1 MMPLDCLIRT
11 SFYSKL
17 IFKCLWPLAVYVLF
31 GVSAKFERRRGKD
44 GSADTLIN
52 LLFLVMFIV
61 YPGVSSSLL
70 SMFYCVELE
79 DGSSYLRP
87 DLSLEC
93 STGMHAAMLV
103 FTFAMIVVH
112 TIGTPAIYAYLFFW
126 KHHVALEALKEQELQ
141 DARIAHVE
149 QEKTYI
155 NNVERV
161 IVKTSE
167 VMRARIKPED
177 VLPGYML
184 KLTGGYEYRTYW
196 FELFETIRKVL
207 IVGVPSTFPDRGG
220 TAQLFWASDQGLQI
234 CSRTQLDH
242 SLTCLRLMILCA
254 LAHSARAWLLVLS
267 TLLLPTYLLPT
278 YLPSARA
285 CSSASSRLDHTC
297 ISCCFLCL
305 HPHLASPSPS
315 PPPSPALSPPCPPPT
330 TTMPSPRTQTPTLTL
345 SPSPLSSFI
354 TGCALLSLRTPTTIS
369 RSLPSC
375 RSSSHSSRRSRSAP
389 HHRPH
394 L

>member
-1 MMPLDCLIRT
+1 MMPLDCIIRT

-220 TAQLFWASDQGLQI
+220 TAQLFWGLLVCFFTFGSYMMCAPFIEDSDDHLSQLAQLQI
-234 CSRTQLDH
+234 FL
-242 SLTCLRLMILCA
+242 
-254 LAHSARAWLLVLS
+254 
-267 TLLLPTYLLPT
+267 TLLSSLSL
-278 YLPSARA
+278 RA
-285 CSSASSRLDHTC
+285 T
-297 ISCCFLCL
+297 
-305 HPHLASPSPS
+305 
-315 PPPSPALSPPCPPPT
+315 PPSPFVSNLVTVILFAVPLLGLALETPLLNVLGQGKAKLGELFAKVFPNIKPPADAK
-330 TTMPSPRTQTPTLTL
+330 LFKTL
-345 SPSPLSSFI
+345 SGSASKTQMTESESTKDADL
-354 TGCALLSLRTPTTIS
+354 TAL
-369 RSLPSC
+369 
-375 RSSSHSSRRSRSAP
+375 AA
-389 HHRPH
+389 
-394 L
+394 